1 MIKCDKGSVESEGEA
16 INVLAEYYTLTI
28 ALYKELKE
36 STDAEY
42 AKETMNKTYN
52 AAINYCDSNVV
63 LSDEKVKE

>member
-1 MIKCDKGSVESEGEA
+1 MIKCDKGSVEIKGEA

-42 AKETMNKTYN
+42 AKETMKYIMQLLIIVI
-52 AAINYCDSNVV
+52 AM
-63 LSDEKVKE
+63 